1 MTWSQAAV
9 LPAAVQLALVVGVA
23 TYGTLYLNLAGN
35 LPLHAAAPF
44 RLLSA
49 HALAVTCVV
58 LAGGAVAGGVLAA
71 VRVARARS

>member
-1 MTWSQAAV
+1 M
-9 LPAAVQLALVVGVA
+9 PAAVQLALVVGVA